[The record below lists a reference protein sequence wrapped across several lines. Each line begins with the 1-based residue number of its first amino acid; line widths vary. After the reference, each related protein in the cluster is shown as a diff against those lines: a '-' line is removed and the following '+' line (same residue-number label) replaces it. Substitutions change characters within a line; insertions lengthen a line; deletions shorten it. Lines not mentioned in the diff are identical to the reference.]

1 MNLELDMI
9 VFDMDGVLVD
19 TPSSWKWVH
28 ERFGVD
34 NDDSLKAYMNDD
46 IDDLEFIRRDI
57 KLWKSIKPNISKKD
71 IVDILSDAPLMD
83 GFDECIPYLG
93 ENYITAVI
101 SGGLKPLAEMI
112 GERHFDKILANDI
125 EERSGELT
133 GKGIVE
139 VGLKKKGE
147 AFERLIAETGIER
160 ERCAAVGNS
169 HIDVPMIEKAGL
181 GIAFNP
187 GDQKIREAADMIVEE
202 KDLSLLLE
210 KLDL

>member
-1 MNLELDMI
+1 MTQELDMI

-19 TPSSWKWVH
+19 AHSSWKWVH

-34 NDDSLKAYMNDD
+34 NEASLKAYMNNE

-57 KLWKSIKPNISKKD
+57 ELWKSIEPNISKKD
-71 IVDILSDAPLMD
+71 IVDMLSDAPLMD

-112 GERHFDKILANDI
+112 GEGHFDKILANDI

-133 GKGIVE
+133 GEGIVE

-147 AFERLIAETGIER
+147 AFERLIAETGIKR

-169 HIDVPMIEKAGL
+169 YIDVPMIEKAGL